1 MTSPSSVHLLG
12 VCAPSHFGFSEV
24 QREEPCA

>member
-1 MTSPSSVHLLG
+1 MTSLSSVHFSR
-12 VCAPSHFGFSEV
+12 VSAPSHFGFSEV